1 MAGDLTLRITVTE
14 IETLQKPWFCPG
26 ESPVL
31 CSGWSPATG
40 LPDPLARRP
49 LPGRRRS
56 GGNHDLGFFCHIS
69 RSCRPGYENR
79 SPVSGARSR
88 FDTGPPRAGS
98 PWHRRNRGYALAKEP
113 LFPHPRSGERSEEH
127 TSELQ
132 SRLHLV
138 CRLLLEKKN

>member
-1 MAGDLTLRITVTE
+1 SYHHDQATTNSLTFALPPPSPTVLSTLSLHDALPITFFPGAPEPGSTRRVSRSG
-14 IETLQKPWFCPG
+14 QKPCPERPWFCPG

-69 RSCRPGYENR
+69 RSCRPGYE
-79 SPVSGARSR
+79 
-88 FDTGPPRAGS
+88 
-98 PWHRRNRGYALAKEP
+98 
-113 LFPHPRSGERSEEH
+113 
-127 TSELQ
+127 
-132 SRLHLV
+132 
-138 CRLLLEKKN
+138 

>member
-1 MAGDLTLRITVTE
+1 MPMAGDLTLRITVTE

-79 SPVSGARSR
+79 
-88 FDTGPPRAGS
+88 
-98 PWHRRNRGYALAKEP
+98 
-113 LFPHPRSGERSEEH
+113 RSEEH

-132 SRLHLV
+132 SPVHLV
-138 CRLLLEKKN
+138 CRLLLEKKKKKT

>member
-79 SPVSGARSR
+79 SPVSDRKSTRLNSSHVAIS
-88 FDTGPPRAGS
+88 
-98 PWHRRNRGYALAKEP
+98 YAVFCLKKKK
-113 LFPHPRSGERSEEH
+113 
-127 TSELQ
+127 TKNNYIT
-132 SRLHLV
+132 
-138 CRLLLEKKN
+138 LL